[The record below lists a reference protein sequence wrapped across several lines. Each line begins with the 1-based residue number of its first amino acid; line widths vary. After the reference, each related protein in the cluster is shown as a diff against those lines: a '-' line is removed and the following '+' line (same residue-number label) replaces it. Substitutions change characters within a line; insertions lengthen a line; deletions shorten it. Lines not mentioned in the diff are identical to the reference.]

1 MTKVWLP
8 GKCQIRP
15 IKEKPWH
22 EDSTRS
28 LGRPFLLGAVAFQQG
43 TLLSWAALKKN
54 TDGLGEGGWWYQWI
68 YYDDILG
75 KPMGTPKTPHDLSNN
90 HAALLVRVWC
100 TSFDILYN
108 FIAFDPRTKRL
119 VQDLQT
125 KVGKL
130 ISPTMT
136 VQTAM
141 NRWILQCNHQL
152 WRVFFRFFYRNF
164 LFLEIQGL
172 WFQPFNLQGCT
183 DKPYMFDAIWSPSWP
198 LLQYAWMIY

>member
-1 MTKVWLP
+1 MAQGAHSNPEEKHRWIGWRWLTVSMNY
-8 GKCQIRP
+8 C
-15 IKEKPWH
+15 
-22 EDSTRS
+22 
-28 LGRPFLLGAVAFQQG
+28 
-43 TLLSWAALKKN
+43 
-54 TDGLGEGGWWYQWI
+54 
-68 YYDDILG
+68 DDILG
-75 KPMGTPKTPHDLSNN
+75 QPMGTPKTPYDLSNN
-90 HAALLVRVWC
+90 HTALLVRVWC
-100 TSFDILYN
+100 ASSDILYH

-152 WRVFFRFFYRNF
+152 WRAFFRFFFRIF

-183 DKPYMFDAIWSPSWP
+183 DKPLHVWCYLEPFLALAAICLNDLLINSMLVP
-198 LLQYAWMIY
+198 LHVYIHLPTFHVLEIAISQ